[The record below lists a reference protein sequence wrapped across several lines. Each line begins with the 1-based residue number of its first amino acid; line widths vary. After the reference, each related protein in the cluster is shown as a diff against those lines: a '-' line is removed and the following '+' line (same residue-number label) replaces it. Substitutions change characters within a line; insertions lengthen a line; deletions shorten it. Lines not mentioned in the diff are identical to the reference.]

1 MATAMAELTQQNQEL
16 TREVNRQ
23 CQQHGGERGQ
33 NSGYE
38 GVENN
43 AKRDQSRG
51 RHPKGTTFGK
61 RDGPDEESY
70 GRNEGFHEKSK
81 PCG

>member
-1 MATAMAELTQQNQEL
+1 MVENVAKIQDMKVL
-16 TREVNRQ
+16 
-23 CQQHGGERGQ
+23 
-33 NSGYE
+33 
-38 GVENN
+38 ENN

-61 RDGPDEESY
+61 RDGPDEENY